1 MTALSLSVHT
11 ARNSGPILALL
22 QHEFRGVESVLEIA
36 SGNGQHA
43 TTFAAELR
51 DLVWQT
57 SDLEDNHKI
66 INQWLDS
73 MSVTN
78 VLPPLSLDV
87 RTATLPHASYGGV
100 FSANSAHIMSASAV
114 SKMFELVAK
123 ALQMDGVFCLY
134 GPFRQNGE
142 FNSESNAAFHT
153 SLRTRNAEMGIRH
166 LEQLDGFA
174 ITGGLVRRRLFAM
187 PANNH
192 LVVWQKTEEQEHG
205 NT

>member
-1 MTALSLSVHT
+1 MSSLSLSAHT
-11 ARNSGPILALL
+11 ARNSAPILAIL
-22 QHEFRGVESVLEIA
+22 QHEFRAVETVLEIA

-51 DLVWQT
+51 ELVWQT
-57 SDLEDNHKI
+57 SELEENHVI

-73 MSVTN
+73 ASIAN
-78 VLPPLSLDV
+78 VLPPMLLDV
-87 RTATLPHASYGGV
+87 RTATLPRESYGGV
-100 FSANSAHIMSASAV
+100 FSANSAHIMSATAV
-114 SKMFELVAK
+114 GKMFELAAK
-123 ALQMDGVFCLY
+123 ALRKGGVFCLY

-153 SLRTRNAEMGIRH
+153 SLQTRNAEMGIRH
-166 LEQLDGFA
+166 LEQLDDFA
-174 ITGGLVRRRLFAM
+174 MAGGLVRRRLFAM

-192 LVVWQKTEEQEHG
+192 LVVWHKVEEQEHG